1 MTGRAT
7 RLARRGALGALL
19 LAAATLAAPAPAFAH
34 AHLRH
39 SAPADGAHL
48 SAAPRELRLTFSED
62 VVADVSRL
70 ELVGPDS
77 AAVELGV
84 LSLASDS
91 ANQLVAAI
99 RGPLKPGEYRVTYLV
114 AAADGH
120 PVRGSFAFFIAPGA
134 SGLAPAPA
142 PVPVG
147 PTAPGQ
153 SPPPA
158 SHHPAASMP
167 EGDGFGV
174 DSPLYVAVRW
184 LGFGAMLVL
193 VGAVAFRWLVL
204 PRVHMD
210 AGVDAAVLRGASEVG
225 AARAGLAAAVV
236 LAVATVLRLLA
247 QSVALHGAANA
258 FDPFLVSTMLTH
270 TTWGWAWLLQAA
282 GVAVAVLAF
291 RLVGRG
297 IRGGITAS
305 AAPAQPAIEAE
316 PTAAH
321 EPSVKPAS
329 THSDRVRSGWMLAAA
344 AALAVALASALS
356 GHAAAVEGLGPLP
369 VLADALHILSA
380 GAWLGS
386 LFVVLFAGIRAAGT
400 AGEGRARGV
409 AGLVNAFSPVALAS
423 AAVLAATGVFAAAMQ
438 LERVAALWQSGY
450 GRTLLVKLALLSVV
464 FATGAYNWKRVQP
477 ALGQEAAVGR
487 LRRSAGVELAVG
499 VVVLLVT
506 AVLVATAPPGG
517 I

>member
-1 MTGRAT
+1 MTRWAT
-7 RLARRGALGALL
+7 RPVGRGVLGALL
-19 LAAATLAAPAPAFAH
+19 LALTTFAAPSQALAH

-39 SAPADGAHL
+39 SAPANGAHL
-48 SAAPRELRLTFSED
+48 STVPRELRLAFSED
-62 VVADVSRL
+62 VVADVSRI
-70 ELVGPDS
+70 EMVGPDGT
-77 AAVELGV
+77 VDLGA
-84 LSLASDS
+84 LALAPDS
-91 ANQLVAAI
+91 GNLLVIPI
-99 RGPLKPGEYRVTYLV
+99 RGALKAGEYRVTYQV
-114 AAADGH
+114 TAADGH
-120 PVRGSFAFFIAPGA
+120 PVRGSFAFVIAPGA
-134 SGLAPAPA
+134 SGLAPPPA

-167 EGDGFGV
+167 EGEGFGV
-174 DSPLYVAVRW
+174 ESPLYVAVRW

-193 VGAVAFRWLVL
+193 VGAVAFRWLIL
-204 PRVHMD
+204 PRVHHD
-210 AGVDAAVLRGASEVG
+210 EGVDAAVLRGTSEAG

-236 LAVATVLRLLA
+236 LGVAAVLRLLA
-247 QSVALHGAANA
+247 QSVALHGAGDA
-258 FDPFLVSTMLTH
+258 FDPFLVGTMLTH

-297 IRGGITAS
+297 IRGGITAA
-305 AAPAQPAIEAE
+305 AAPAQPATEAE
-316 PTAAH
+316 PATAP
-321 EPSVKPAS
+321 EPGKDPAP
-329 THSDRVRSGWMLAAA
+329 THRDRVRSGWMLAAA
-344 AALAVALASALS
+344 AALALALASALS

-369 VLADALHILSA
+369 VLADALHVLSA

-386 LFVVLFAGIRAAGT
+386 LFVVLFAGMRAAGT
-400 AGEGRARGV
+400 EGEGRARGV

-438 LERVAALWQSGY
+438 LDSVAALWQSGY

-477 ALGQEAAVGR
+477 ALGEETAVGR
-487 LRRSAGVELAVG
+487 LRRSAGVELTVG
-499 VVVLLVT
+499 ALVLLVT

-517 I
+517 M